1 MITMWTCWWKG
12 TFMLFWMKN
21 VQFSKN
27 CWILCQKSWTKNTFF
42 AFWQVWLASRYL
54 WSISTCAQR
63 SPLSEMGSG
72 KPVSCPE
79 STLWSFEFWSI
90 QGKFRRFFVRS
101 TEVSLD
107 RGSPAHF
114 LSENFN
120 SLMSTYQLI
129 SRNFTNFFSNKKRVL
144 SRRISILFWF

>member
-1 MITMWTCWWKG
+1 MKTMWTCIKKEPSCFSEWK
-12 TFMLFWMKN
+12 MYNL
-21 VQFSKN
+21 QKN

-107 RGSPAHF
+107 RGLLKITFF
-114 LSENFN
+114 LKISI
-120 SLMSTYQLI
+120 LMSTYQLFQLI
-129 SRNFTNFFSNKKRVL
+129 SRNFT
-144 SRRISILFWF
+144 WFH